1 MVVIAL
7 VSEGSEEN
15 LSYSEMTISIDSVQ
29 QTRFVDIFLSE
40 LLFQNLF
47 WFLLVE
53 LSLYKPQKP

>member
-7 VSEGSEEN
+7 VLEESEEN
-15 LSYSEMTISIDSVQ
+15 LSCSEMTISIDSVQ
-29 QTRFVDIFLSE
+29 QLRFFDIFLSE

-53 LSLYKPQKP
+53 LSLGKPQKP

>member
-29 QTRFVDIFLSE
+29 QLRFVDIFLSE

>member
-7 VSEGSEEN
+7 VSEESEEN
-15 LSYSEMTISIDSVQ
+15 LSCSEMKISIDSVQ
-29 QTRFVDIFLSE
+29 QLRFVDIFLSE
-40 LLFQNLF
+40 PLFQNLF

>member
-29 QTRFVDIFLSE
+29 QLRFVDTFLSE